1 MIGVYAGVSV
11 KPEHVEEFLAS
22 APTLVEASRKDAGNI
37 SYDFG
42 PAAGETPAGEP
53 RAFAFIE
60 RWESQ
65 QALEAHMA
73 TEHFGTAVKP
83 GSRCSPQ
90 SWMCASSKC
99 SASSPLLKRA
109 LM

>member
-22 APTLVEASRKDAGNI
+22 TPALVEASRKDAGI
-37 SYDFG
+37 SATISA
-42 PAAGETPAGEP
+42 PPPVRPPAGEP
-53 RAFAFIE
+53 RVFAFIE

-73 TEHFGTAVKP
+73 TEHFGTAVKT
-83 GSRCSPQ
+83 
-90 SWMCASSKC
+90 WE
-99 SASSPLLKRA
+99 PLLAAELDVRIFE
-109 LM
+109 M